1 MFEKLLQSSDKSNK
15 AYNHV
20 LKYTGMFGGVQGIT
34 ALLSVVRNKFVA
46 VLLGSVGLALIDIY
60 NHAMVLLGNA
70 TQFGI
75 STTAVRTLSYLYEKG
90 DKEELREY
98 VKVIRSWSLLTG
110 ILGFL
115 VCVCFAPLVSKFSFG
130 NNQYTIQ
137 FILLAPMVAMLSV
150 SGVEMAILKALRRLK
165 ELAYATMIGAVF
177 TLLICV
183 PSYLAWG
190 LKGIIPALVLSS
202 LAVLVVN
209 FSFSL
214 RLYKWR
220 ANPFSRKTLAKGM
233 DMIKLGISFIF
244 AGVVASAAEMF
255 VRSFLVDHGSLIDE
269 GLYCSGFTLTVSYA
283 RIVFVSMEVD
293 FFPRLSAICNDVK
306 QMNATISRQ
315 QEVCV
320 LLMSPFLIFF
330 ALFLPYII
338 HLLFAASFL
347 QVVSMAL
354 CATFYMFFKSITTP
368 IGYTSLAKGD
378 SIVYFTMETVYYV
391 VFVGLIMLFYTKMGL
406 IGCGIALSLSSLF
419 DLVMISVVYHF
430 RYHFSFSSRTIF
442 ISVIQGA
449 LLAVSICMAT
459 ENNLWMK
466 YGVGLPVMFLSMF
479 GSAYFLYKETS
490 LVEEVKMKFHHILK
504 SKQSK

>member
-1 MFEKLLQSSDKSNK
+1 MFEKLLQSSEKSNK

-90 DKEELREY
+90 DKDELREY

-244 AGVVASAAEMF
+244 A
-255 VRSFLVDHGSLIDE
+255 
-269 GLYCSGFTLTVSYA
+269 
-283 RIVFVSMEVD
+283 
-293 FFPRLSAICNDVK
+293 
-306 QMNATISRQ
+306 
-315 QEVCV
+315 
-320 LLMSPFLIFF
+320 
-330 ALFLPYII
+330 
-338 HLLFAASFL
+338 
-347 QVVSMAL
+347 
-354 CATFYMFFKSITTP
+354 
-368 IGYTSLAKGD
+368 
-378 SIVYFTMETVYYV
+378 
-391 VFVGLIMLFYTKMGL
+391 
-406 IGCGIALSLSSLF
+406 
-419 DLVMISVVYHF
+419 
-430 RYHFSFSSRTIF
+430 
-442 ISVIQGA
+442 
-449 LLAVSICMAT
+449 
-459 ENNLWMK
+459 
-466 YGVGLPVMFLSMF
+466 
-479 GSAYFLYKETS
+479 
-490 LVEEVKMKFHHILK
+490 
-504 SKQSK
+504 